1 MEQNTVGIPQTGA
14 KTAAEIKVTTT
25 DHRTRDFSIGRSR
38 GGEAGSWGHMGPMW
52 PVWPQKGQLCLQR
65 NSDGKE
71 GTWAASLRFLVC
83 IESGGDGTI
92 PTSWDFEGWERAIMR
107 VKVFCK
113 LWNVHFFFFFFKLGM
128 GGLVLISS
136 LKQETTWKL
145 WGHIVFFAMKSD
157 AENISLTFRGH
168 VNCPCW
174 MEYYHPEVKN

>member
-113 LWNVHFFFFFFKLGM
+113 LWNVHFFFFFLTGDGRAGAHFILKTGNHMKAM
-128 GGLVLISS
+128 GTYCLLCYEIRCR
-136 LKQETTWKL
+136 KYFPYFQ
-145 WGHIVFFAMKSD
+145 
-157 AENISLTFRGH
+157 R
-168 VNCPCW
+168 PC
-174 MEYYHPEVKN
+174 